1 MTILNLS
8 AIPTVCSVMNHRK
21 LFKKTDILIVAAC
34 LLLAGVLCLPRL
46 LGGREHLTAVIT
58 ADNEVYTEIDLDEA
72 GEQTITVNHTT
83 ITVRDGTVFFSESDC
98 PDGVCMKT
106 GALDCAGDSAA
117 CVPNR
122 VAITIRGEKPDVDA
136 VAY

>member
-1 MTILNLS
+1 
-8 AIPTVCSVMNHRK
+8 MNDRK
-21 LFKKTDILIVAAC
+21 LFQKTDILIAAVC

-46 LGGREHLTAVIT
+46 LNGREHLTAVIT
-58 ADNEVYTEIDLDEA
+58 ADNEVYTEINLDEA

-98 PDGVCMKT
+98 PDGVCVKT
-106 GALDCAGDSAA
+106 GTLDSAGDSAA

-122 VAITIRGEKPDVDA
+122 VAITIRGEKSDVDA
-136 VAY
+136 MAY

>member
-1 MTILNLS
+1 
-8 AIPTVCSVMNHRK
+8 MNDRK
-21 LFKKTDILIVAAC
+21 LFQKTDILIAAVC

-46 LGGREHLTAVIT
+46 PGGREHLTAVIT
-58 ADNEVYTEIDLDEA
+58 ADNEVYTEISLDEA

-98 PDGVCMKT
+98 PDGVCVKT
-106 GALDCAGDSAA
+106 GTLDSAGDSAA

-122 VAITIRGEKPDVDA
+122 VAITIRGEKSDVDA
-136 VAY
+136 MAY

>member
-1 MTILNLS
+1 
-8 AIPTVCSVMNHRK
+8 MNDRK
-21 LFKKTDILIVAAC
+21 LFQKTDILIAAAC

-46 LGGREHLTAVIT
+46 LGGQEHLTAVIT
-58 ADNEVYTEIDLDEA
+58 ADNEVYTEINLDEA

-83 ITVRDGTVFFSESDC
+83 ITVRDGAVFFAGSDC
-98 PDGVCMKT
+98 PDGVCVRT
-106 GALDCAGDSAA
+106 GVLDSAGDSAA